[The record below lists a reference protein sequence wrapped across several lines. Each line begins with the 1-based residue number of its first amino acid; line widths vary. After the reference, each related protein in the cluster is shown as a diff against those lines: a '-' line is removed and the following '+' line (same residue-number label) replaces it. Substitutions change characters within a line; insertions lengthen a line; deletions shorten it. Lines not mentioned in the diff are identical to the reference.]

1 MLPLRT
7 IKNKIHA
14 SGLNWER
21 ETKAY
26 TLRHLIPLRFSNQH
40 CYSIPTTNRR
50 DRHPIIDYIGGDLSA
65 GSPTDTLFI
74 VPKFLANL
82 WNYDL
87 APLTNL
93 WFEDANKAPPH
104 QKLAWVT

>member
-1 MLPLRT
+1 MLALRT

-65 GSPTDTLFI
+65 GSPTDTL
-74 VPKFLANL
+74 LRL
-82 WNYDL
+82 S
-87 APLTNL
+87 
-93 WFEDANKAPPH
+93 PPH
-104 QKLAWVT
+104 ESLVRQRQEAQPH